1 MQDIIDVLKQN
12 SSDALAELQQFVR
25 METVSTLPEKT
36 DELRDCAKYLTGLL
50 SDAGMEHVEILE
62 TGGHPVVYADWL
74 HADDAPTIL
83 IYGHYDVQPVDP
95 VELWHADPF
104 DPQVVDN
111 RLVAR
116 GASDDKGQVHMHI
129 RAVRAWLQSRRT
141 LPINVKFLLEGEEEI
156 ASVNLPGLLERERER
171 FQADL
176 LVVSDTNMVSPEQ
189 PAISY
194 GLRGLAY
201 LEVNLTGPNRDLHSG
216 IFGGAV
222 LNPLHEA
229 ARLINLLHDDQGRI
243 AIPRFYDDVI
253 PLTDDEREQLARL
266 PFDRAEFQRELGVK
280 ALAGEDGF
288 TPLEQTGARPTCEIN
303 GLLGGYTDA
312 GAKTV
317 LPSRAMFKISF
328 RLVPDQTPELVMELL
343 ENYLEAQVS
352 PGVQLEV
359 TRFAGG
365 FPVLTPW
372 NSTVVQAA
380 SRALVAGFGVEPVLL
395 REGGSI
401 PVVADIQR
409 LLGIPPLLI
418 GFGLPDSRIHS
429 PNENFNLDVYERGS
443 VSLVHLLAE
452 LSTT

>member
-1 MQDIIDVLKQN
+1 MQDVIQQLQQD
-12 SSDALAELQQFVR
+12 SSNALAELQQFVK
-25 METVSTLPEKT
+25 MATVSTLPEKAS
-36 DELRDCAKYLTGLL
+36 ELRECAGFLTDILGEAGL
-50 SDAGMEHVEILE
+50 EHVEILE
-62 TGGHPVVYADWL
+62 TGGHPAVYADWL
-74 HADDAPTIL
+74 HAENAPTIL

-95 VELWHADPF
+95 LELWHADPF
-104 DPQVVDN
+104 DPQIIDN
-111 RLVAR
+111 HLVAR
-116 GASDDKGQVHMHI
+116 GSSDDKGQVHMHI
-129 RAVRAWLQSRRT
+129 RAVRAWLQSRGT
-141 LPINVKFLLEGEEEI
+141 LPLNVKFLIEGEEEI
-156 ASVNLPGLLERERER
+156 ASVNLPVLLERERER

-176 LVVSDTNMVSPEQ
+176 LVVSDSNMVNPDQ

-222 LNPLHEA
+222 LNPLQEA
-229 ARLINLLHDDQGRI
+229 ARLINLLHDDRGRI
-243 AIPRFYDDVI
+243 AIPHFYDDVI
-253 PLTDDEREQLARL
+253 PLAEAEREQLAGL
-266 PFDRAEFQRELGVK
+266 PFDREEFQRELGVD
-280 ALAGEDGF
+280 ALAGEAGF
-288 TPLEQTGARPTCEIN
+288 TELEQMGARPTCEIN

-328 RLVPDQTPELVMELL
+328 RLVPDQTPERVMELL
-343 ENYLEAQVS
+343 ENFLKEQVRE
-352 PGVQLEV
+352 GVQLEI

-365 FPVLTPW
+365 YPVLTPW
-372 NSTVVQAA
+372 NSSVVGAA
-380 SRALVAGFGVEPVLL
+380 SRALASGFGVEPVLL

-409 LLGIPPLLI
+409 MLDIPPLLI

-443 VSLVHLLAE
+443 VSLVHLLEE
-452 LSTT
+452 LAAS

>member
-1 MQDIIDVLKQN
+1 MQDIIDVLQQD
-12 SSDALAELQQFVR
+12 SSNALAELQQFVR
-25 METVSTLPEKT
+25 LETVSTLPEKAA
-36 DELRDCAKYLTGLL
+36 ELLQCAGFLTGLL
-50 SDAGMEHVEILE
+50 TEAGLEHVEVLE

-74 HADDAPTIL
+74 HAKDAPTIL

-95 VELWHADPF
+95 LELWHADPF
-104 DPQVVDN
+104 DPQILDN
-111 RLVAR
+111 HLIAR

-129 RAVRAWLQSRRT
+129 RAVRAWLSCRGR
-141 LPINVKFLLEGEEEI
+141 LPLNVKFLLEGEEEI
-156 ASVNLPGLLERERER
+156 SSVNLPALLERERER

-176 LVVSDTNMVSPEQ
+176 LVVSDTNMVNPDQ
-189 PAISY
+189 PAVSY

-201 LEVNLTGPNRDLHSG
+201 LEVNLTGPDRDLHSG

-222 LNPLHEA
+222 LNPLQEA
-229 ARLINLLHDDQGRI
+229 ARLISLLHDDLGRI
-243 AIPRFYDDVI
+243 AIPHFYDDVV
-253 PLTDDEREQLARL
+253 PLSEEERVQLARL
-266 PFDRAEFQRELGVK
+266 PFNSEEFKQELGVN

-288 TPLEQTGARPTCEIN
+288 TALEQMGARPTCEIN

-328 RLVPDQTPELVMELL
+328 RLVPDQTPERVMELL
-343 ENYLEAQVS
+343 EDFLKEQVS
-352 PGVQLEV
+352 GGVQLEI

-365 FPVLTPW
+365 YPVLTPW

-380 SRALVAGFGVEPVLL
+380 SRALTQGFGVEPVLL

-401 PVVADIQR
+401 PIVADIQR
-409 LLGIPPLLI
+409 LLDIPPLLI

-443 VSLVHLLAE
+443 VSLVHLLSE
-452 LSTT
+452 LSNS